1 MKEHRDGE
9 INKKWREKHRKEQER
24 RRDWDCANK
33 KMKYGFHSGSIYLC
47 VCIGLDYAFAS
58 IHFFVG
64 LAWGVCVLHCSA
76 WMWSYF
82 HWIISALLSLYQLFA
97 LSETDPQML
106 VCVFDLH
113 IWLVNFVIQFV
124 THWHHHK
131 QVQNTQNG
139 ALHLQSA
146 QIMHIVEWQRCIGL
160 WLPAAL
166 WRTWTNIVWQRAVK
180 IVDVYVCVTG
190 VSSAPWGCI
199 WVLADVFWDIK
210 STIHK

>member
-1 MKEHRDGE
+1 
-9 INKKWREKHRKEQER
+9 
-24 RRDWDCANK
+24 
-33 KMKYGFHSGSIYLC
+33 MKYGFHSGSIYLC

-131 QVQNTQNG
+131 QVQNTQNWAFHCKVHKSCTLLNG
-139 ALHLQSA
+139 S
-146 QIMHIVEWQRCIGL
+146 
-160 WLPAAL
+160 AAL
-166 WRTWTNIVWQRAVK
+166 
-180 IVDVYVCVTG
+180 VC
-190 VSSAPWGCI
+190 GCLLLCDAHEQI
-199 WVLADVFWDIK
+199 LFDREQ
-210 STIHK
+210 